1 METAALEMLRCPTCR
16 GALDV
21 TPFEQEELSADGS
34 GGVATA
40 ARTVVRTG
48 VLLCETCRIY
58 YPIAADTPV
67 MLRFSTALHEDFAR
81 RYADQLA
88 ELDGFRAPDG
98 QPREGEAAIQE
109 TFTTQWDTVQEDE
122 LSFMYTREEL
132 VELNRRVWLPWLA
145 DLPEE
150 ERPQTVVDVG
160 CGVGTET
167 IALQEATGA
176 EQLWGVDLNFAL
188 LGRRS
193 EYRDR
198 PAVNFVVASLFDLPF
213 AEGAF
218 DLVYS
223 QGVIHHTYST
233 EDAFDSI
240 SKHVRDGGRLFVW
253 VYGLEDHL
261 APGGASRLSKH
272 ANVAAEA
279 VLRPV
284 ASRAPGPVR
293 DRLFDV
299 LTELWHPRM
308 RHRERH
314 GQRWEKENTNHGLRD
329 WLSHRYARR
338 HGFNEMAEW
347 YEDRGFR
354 VVFTQSPRAYKE
366 LFGTPLW
373 GVGMTGVKNSAG

>member
-1 METAALEMLRCPTCR
+1 MDASALPWLRCPSCASELEHR
-16 GALDV
+16 AFDEGSGAL
-21 TPFEQEELSADGS
+21 
-34 GGVATA
+34 
-40 ARTVVRTG
+40 
-48 VLLCETCRIY
+48 LCQSCRVY
-58 YPIAADTPV
+58 YPIVSDTPI
-67 MLRFSTALHEDFAR
+67 MLRFPTALHEEFAR
-81 RYADQLA
+81 RYADRLA

-132 VELNRRVWLPWLA
+132 VELNRRVWLPWLS
-145 DLPEE
+145 DLPED
-150 ERPQTVVDVG
+150 ERPQAVLDVG

-167 IALQEATGA
+167 VALQEATGA

-188 LGRRS
+188 LGRRA

-198 PAVNFVVASLFDLPF
+198 PGVNFVVASLFDLPF

-279 VLRPV
+279 MLRPI
-284 ASRAPGPVR
+284 ASRAPEPVR
-293 DRLFDV
+293 DRLFDA
-299 LTELWHPRM
+299 LTEVWHPRM

-338 HGFNEMAEW
+338 HGFNEMTEW
-347 YEDRGFR
+347 YEDRGFH

-366 LFGTPLW
+366 LFGSPLW
-373 GVGMTGVKNSAG
+373 GVGMTGVRNSGEPAAPVDE